1 MALTPRQASFVEQ
14 YLVDLNATKAAI
26 RAGYSKA
33 TAGAIGAENL
43 TKPEIIAAVEAGK
56 ARLGERTG
64 ITKAWLAG
72 EIAAGFRAA
81 AAERHYAGMGRLG
94 ELLGKLHGF
103 IVEKRDVRVI
113 RSIEDLTDAELEAI
127 AGGTGGGAGEH
138 RH

>member
-56 ARLGERTG
+56 ARLSERTG
-64 ITKAWLAG
+64 ITKAWLVG
-72 EIAAGFRAA
+72 EIAEGFRSAA
-81 AAERHYAGMGRLG
+81 VERHYAGMGRLG
-94 ELLGKLHGF
+94 ELLSKPRGF
-103 IVEKRDVRVI
+103 ITEKRDVRVI
-113 RSIEDLTDAELEAI
+113 RSVEDLTDDELAAI
-127 AGGTGGGAGEH
+127 IGGNRGGEKAKH
-138 RH
+138 